1 MKTHIRLGRNRRII
15 HPIPVSVLPPHPRDR
30 EVSVKSMQGMGDNI
44 FQRPYIHTLCGLF
57 ETVYLDS
64 PWPHLYLDMPQN
76 LRLIPSFSRL
86 RTQKKNTQKWTHM
99 YSDPPQDRHMI
110 GYRPHYNFKDGRSI
124 FKFFNR
130 IMPREGFFFH
140 MEPPN
145 EWGND
150 LPFDPTEPFCIVRNT
165 TTRREWYVPNRN
177 CRNEYLQYAASRYK
191 ELTGHNIIEI
201 ADIDGDV
208 ETLDGEH
215 IQAADIRLVKGE
227 LNHPSLIW
235 AFKNAAAVI
244 SCTGFALPLAQMV
257 KANALIIFG
266 GYDLPEWFTHPDQNC
281 PDVITITPDKP
292 CGCHKKNHN
301 CNLAISERRLMKKVN
316 ELVGND

>member
-1 MKTHIRLGRNRRII
+1 VKTHIQLGRNRRII
-15 HPIPVSVLPPHPRDR
+15 HPTPVSVLPPHTRNR
-30 EVSVKSMQGMGDNI
+30 KVSVKSMQGMGDNI

-64 PWPHLYLDMPQN
+64 PWPHLYWDMPDN
-76 LRLIPSFSRL
+76 LHLFRSGTRL
-86 RTQKKNTQKWTHM
+86 RTQRKNEESIKEF
-99 YSDPPQDRHMI
+99 YGEGPPSITRVFRP
-110 GYRPHYNFKDGRSI
+110 GYILNKSGSVYKDFDGRI
-124 FKFFNR
+124 
-130 IMPREGFFFH
+130 PRSGFFFH

-145 EWGND
+145 EWGED
-150 LPFDPTEPFCIVRNT
+150 LPFDPTEPFCVVRNT
-165 TTRREWYVPNRN
+165 TVRREWHVPNRN
-177 CRNEYLQYAASRYK
+177 CRNEYLQFAASKYK
-191 ELTGHNIIEI
+191 NLTGHQMIEI

-215 IQAADIRLVKGE
+215 IHAADVRLTKGE
-227 LNHPSLIW
+227 LKHPGLIW
-235 AFKNAAAVI
+235 AFRHAAAVI

-266 GYDLPEWFTHPDQNC
+266 GYDLPEWFTHPDQDC

-301 CNLAISERRLMKKVN
+301 CPLDISQARLNKSIRRLVN
-316 ELVGND
+316 HVI